1 MAFEFSG
8 DVLLGALYILLPS
21 YTTNASP
28 LLLGGGRPLDL
39 GRNFLD
45 RERIF
50 GDHKTIRGFFVGLAV
65 GTLVSMVEEI
75 FLGRGLFIVGFLVT
89 LGSLLGDLGGAFLK
103 RRIRIKPG
111 ASLPVMDQLDFVLGA
126 FLLVYPIYRVPLD
139 SVLLLLLITPPI
151 HLATNVCAYLL
162 KLKDTYW

>member
-1 MAFEFSG
+1 MTFEFSG
-8 DVLLGALYILLPS
+8 DVLLRALYILLPS

-45 RERIF
+45 HERIF
-50 GDHKTIRGFFVGLAV
+50 GDNKTIRGFFVGLAV

-75 FLGRGLFIVGFLVT
+75 FLGRGLFLVGFLVT
-89 LGSLLGDLGGAFLK
+89 WGSLLGDLGGAFLK
-103 RRIRIKPG
+103 RRIRMKPG
-111 ASLPVMDQLDFVLGA
+111 APLPVIDQLDFVLGA
-126 FLLVYPIYRVPLD
+126 FLLVYPIYNVPLG
-139 SVLLLLLITPPI
+139 SLLLLILITPPI
-151 HLATNVCAYLL
+151 HLATNACAYLL